1 MNSNYIEINQDDNS
15 LGTLAIQKNVFSDLV
30 KQVIKNSDSSQAV
43 LHNKVNISYSEGE
56 LVLNIEVM
64 LKYGNRALG
73 VIENVQRKIF
83 EVISNGT
90 SVSDVIIN
98 ISVVGFI
105 F

>member
-30 KQVIKNSDSSQAV
+30 KQVIINSDSSQAV
-43 LHNKVNISYSEGE
+43 LHNKVNISYNEGE